1 MLKTLG
7 TQRTL
12 EWTKKWKGEM
22 NFWNLHHLRSRMSS
36 LKITWMKKNRQMLDS
51 FPSILFN
58 NRIIHGLQG
67 LEAILMLVVNN
78 KKLSISLPQKQSQKQ
93 IAKEL
98 FLTTVKKMSKTES
111 LFQICLQKRLMINKK
126 TDLQLY

>member
-1 MLKTLG
+1 
-7 TQRTL
+7 
-12 EWTKKWKGEM
+12 
-22 NFWNLHHLRSRMSS
+22 
-36 LKITWMKKNRQMLDS
+36 MLDS

-58 NRIIHGLQG
+58 NRIIHGLQD

-111 LFQICLQKRLMINKK
+111 LFQIYLQKRLTINKK